1 MAGPAVKQPPL
12 VLDLETV
19 TPGSTVPAPVAP
31 AASPARTRAPRAVSP
46 FDRFMNDPA
55 VDVDK
60 LERLMQMH
68 ERANAR
74 TAEEQ
79 FNAAMSAAQAEMR
92 AISADCE
99 NKQTHSR
106 YASYAQLDAALRPI
120 YTKHGFGVSFDTGDA
135 PKDEHVRVLAYVT
148 HSGGHARTYR
158 VDMPAD
164 GKGAKGGDVMTK
176 THATGAA
183 MSYGM
188 RYLLKMIWNVAVGED
203 DRDGNVIR
211 DRDIRADAPPPS
223 GYDTWRDDMQAAAD
237 EGTPALMA
245 AFNQSKKEYRK
256 ILTTSGEWEQL
267 KAIAAK
273 KTAGR

>member
-1 MAGPAVKQPPL
+1 MATQTAPRQAPL
-12 VLDLETV
+12 VIDLDTV
-19 TPGSTVPAPVAP
+19 PQGSTVPAPAP
-31 AASPARTRAPRAVSP
+31 PAGAVSP
-46 FDRFMNDPA
+46 FDRFMSDPN

-79 FNAAMSAAQAEMR
+79 FNAAMSAAQAEMKPI
-92 AISADCE
+92 ATDLE
-99 NKQTHSR
+99 NKQTRSR

-148 HSGGHARTYR
+148 HVGGHARTYR

-211 DRDIRADAPPPS
+211 DRDIRADAPPPD
-223 GYDTWRDDMQAAAD
+223 GYSSWRDDMEATAD
-237 EGTPALMA
+237 EGTPALML
-245 AFNQSKKEYRK
+245 AFNKSKKEYRK
-256 ILTTSGEWEQL
+256 ALTTSGEWEQF
-267 KAIAAK
+267 KAKAAQ
-273 KTAGR
+273 KTAASR